1 MRVRMPHYDPA
12 AHGCGI
18 VHIGTGAFHKAHQAV
33 YTDSALEQ
41 GGDWRITG
49 VSLRS
54 ADVARALNPQDGRYL
69 LITRDEEGDS
79 ARLIASID
87 RVLVAPEDPE
97 AVIAA
102 IANPATRI
110 VTITV
115 TEKGYGVDRATGGLD
130 LAHPAIAH
138 DLAAKVPTG
147 LIGFLVAGLARR
159 ETPLTI
165 LSCDNLPENGHV
177 TRQLVTEFARR
188 RDPALADWIA
198 GNVRFPSS
206 MVDRIT
212 PAATDKTLADAAALL
227 GRPDAAAVETEPFTQ
242 WVIEDD
248 FAAGRPA
255 WDKAGA
261 VFVTDVAPYEKMKL
275 RLLNGAH
282 SLLAYAGFIAGYET
296 VAVAMR
302 DANLRRI
309 AERQMIAAAATL
321 PPVPGIDLDAYRAEL
336 LARFANGAIAHR
348 TYQIAMD
355 GTEKLPQRILAPMAE
370 SDTPEAFAFAI
381 AAWMRYCLGR
391 TEDDEP
397 YALRDPRE
405 AQIAAALAGAE
416 QDATRIQE
424 ALSPLLPPHD
434 GRIVAERL
442 RQMLEDGMTAT
453 IARHGAN
460 A

>member
-33 YTDSALEQ
+33 YTDTALEH

-54 ADVARALNPQDGRYL
+54 ADVARTLNPQNGRYL
-69 LITRDEEGDS
+69 LLTRDEEGDS

-102 IANPATRI
+102 IADPATRI

-130 LAHPAIAH
+130 PAHPAIAQ
-138 DLAAKVPTG
+138 DLAAMVPTG

-159 ETPLTI
+159 KTPLTI
-165 LSCDNLPENGHV
+165 LSCDNLPENGHI
-177 TRQLVTEFARR
+177 TRRLVTEFARH
-188 RDPALADWIA
+188 RDPALADWITK
-198 GNVRFPSS
+198 NVRFPSS

-227 GRPDAAAVETEPFTQ
+227 GHPDAAAVETEPFTQ

-261 VFVTDVAPYEKMKL
+261 VFVADVAPYEKMKL
-275 RLLNGAH
+275 RMLNGAH
-282 SLLAYAGFIAGYET
+282 SLLAYAGFIAGYDT
-296 VAVAMR
+296 VAEAMK

-321 PPVPGIDLDAYRAEL
+321 PPVPGIDLDAYRVEL
-336 LARFANGAIAHR
+336 LARFANSAIAHR

-355 GTEKLPQRILAPMAE
+355 GTEKLPQRITAPMAE

-381 AAWMRYCLGR
+381 AAWMRYCVGR
-391 TEDDEP
+391 TESGET

-405 AQIAAALAGAE
+405 AQITAVLAGAE
-416 QDATRIQE
+416 QDAARIQK

-434 GRIVAERL
+434 GRMVAEPL
-442 RQMLEDGMTAT
+442 RRMLKEGMATT
-453 IARHGAN
+453 IAGYGAN

>member
-1 MRVRMPHYDPA
+1 MRVRMPHYDPV

-33 YTDSALEQ
+33 YTDTALEH

-54 ADVARALNPQDGRYL
+54 ADVARTLNPQNGRYL
-69 LITRDEEGDS
+69 LLTRDEEGDS

-87 RVLVAPEDPE
+87 RVLVAPDDPE

-102 IANPATRI
+102 IADPATRI

-130 LAHPAIAH
+130 PAHPAIAQ
-138 DLAAKVPTG
+138 DLAAMVPTG

-159 ETPLTI
+159 KTPLTI
-165 LSCDNLPENGHV
+165 LSCDNLPENGHI
-177 TRQLVTEFARR
+177 TRRLVTEFARH
-188 RDPALADWIA
+188 RDPALADWITK
-198 GNVRFPSS
+198 NVRFPSS

-227 GRPDAAAVETEPFTQ
+227 GHPDAAAVETEPFTQ

-261 VFVTDVAPYEKMKL
+261 VFVADVAPYEKMKL
-275 RLLNGAH
+275 RMLNGAH
-282 SLLAYAGFIAGYET
+282 SLLAYAGFIAGYDT
-296 VAVAMR
+296 VAEAMK

-321 PPVPGIDLDAYRAEL
+321 PPVPGIDLDAYRVEL
-336 LARFANGAIAHR
+336 LARFANSAIAHR

-355 GTEKLPQRILAPMAE
+355 GTEKLPQRIMAPMAE
-370 SDTPEAFAFAI
+370 SDTPEAFAFAL
-381 AAWMRYCLGR
+381 AAWMRYCVGR
-391 TEDDEP
+391 TESGET

-405 AQIAAALAGAE
+405 AQITAVLAGAE
-416 QDATRIQE
+416 QDAARIQK

-434 GRIVAERL
+434 GRMVAEPL
-442 RQMLEDGMTAT
+442 RRMLKDGMATT
-453 IARHGAN
+453 IAGYGAN

>member
-1 MRVRMPHYDPA
+1 MRVRTPHYDPA

-33 YTDSALEQ
+33 YTDTALEH

-54 ADVARALNPQDGRYL
+54 ADVARTLNPQNGRYL
-69 LITRDEEGDS
+69 LLTRDEEGDS

-87 RVLVAPEDPE
+87 RVLVAPEDRE

-102 IANPATRI
+102 IADPATRI

-130 LAHPAIAH
+130 PAHPAIAQ
-138 DLAAKVPTG
+138 DLAAMVPTG

-159 ETPLTI
+159 KTPLTI
-165 LSCDNLPENGHV
+165 LSCDNLPENGHI
-177 TRQLVTEFARR
+177 TRRLVTEFARH
-188 RDPALADWIA
+188 RDPALADWITK
-198 GNVRFPSS
+198 NVRFPSS

-227 GRPDAAAVETEPFTQ
+227 GHPDAAAVETEPFTQ

-261 VFVTDVAPYEKMKL
+261 VFVADVAPYEKMKL
-275 RLLNGAH
+275 RMLNGAH
-282 SLLAYAGFIAGYET
+282 SLLAYAGFIAGYDT
-296 VAVAMR
+296 VAEAMK

-321 PPVPGIDLDAYRAEL
+321 PPVPGIDLDAYRVEL
-336 LARFANGAIAHR
+336 LARFANSAIAHR

-355 GTEKLPQRILAPMAE
+355 GTEKLPQRIMAPMAE
-370 SDTPEAFAFAI
+370 SDTPEAFAFAL
-381 AAWMRYCLGR
+381 AAWMRYCVGR
-391 TEDDEP
+391 TESGET

-405 AQIAAALAGAE
+405 AQITAVLAGAE
-416 QDATRIQE
+416 QDAARIQK

-434 GRIVAERL
+434 GRMVAEPL
-442 RQMLEDGMTAT
+442 RRMLKDGMATT
-453 IARHGAN
+453 IAGYGAN